1 MDKQKMTLFAGMI
14 AMIIVFAI
22 FSSFWG
28 VIFSTGGSIPVLWPS
43 PTVETSPN
51 GGNAS
56 NVRLV
61 DGYQRIQITP
71 KSVQPV
77 IKTLARPQQYS
88 QTIQLTLFWGESK
101 QSVISIVCS
110 KAGEYS
116 AAKAVQ
122 SGQVQY
128 SIWGNGTLYRW
139 YQGEQNWYQGRV
151 SFMTGDLL
159 QRIPTYETILSLK
172 QDQILSAEYVAL
184 NQRTCIY
191 VESAESSINTRIHY
205 WIDAEQGVLLRAEAH
220 RDDRM
225 IWCIEVSEFSTT
237 TIDESL
243 FCLPNGVDVRTLASQ
258 SH

>member
-1 MDKQKMTLFAGMI
+1 M
-14 AMIIVFAI
+14 AI
-22 FSSFWG
+22 SAFRSPEKCTTRDQDFG
-28 VIFSTGGSIPVLWPS
+28 TATTIFTDDSINFVL
-43 PTVETSPN
+43 
-51 GGNAS
+51 
-56 NVRLV
+56 
-61 DGYQRIQITP
+61 
-71 KSVQPV
+71 
-77 IKTLARPQQYS
+77 
-88 QTIQLTLFWGESK
+88 GESK

-205 WIDAEQGVLLRAEAH
+205 WIDAEQGSVVARRGASRRPDDLVH
-220 RDDRM
+220 RS
-225 IWCIEVSEFSTT
+225 V
-237 TIDESL
+237 
-243 FCLPNGVDVRTLASQ
+243 
-258 SH
+258 